1 MIRMSIFIMGIFLG
15 IFTNWTSWAENNF
28 GEEVKRPV
36 REAVGI
42 RQETQ
47 KSEEDWMSERQK
59 LLAELERLQ
68 EEEQLLQGQRD
79 NLLELTNKAKERV
92 AAKERQL
99 ADIDQISTQIA
110 PFLEGVLEELDA
122 LISDGMPF
130 LVSER
135 QQRLTRLYS
144 LMEGPQA
151 QVSEKFRK
159 VMEAFLIEAEYGN
172 TIEVYQETI
181 AVEDQS
187 ILVNI
192 FRLGRISIFYQTL
205 DEKSSGFYDVSL
217 RAWRPLPRSYNHGI
231 QTAINIGAKRQPV
244 ELLTLPLGRI
254 TGK

>member
-1 MIRMSIFIMGIFLG
+1 MRVCIFIMGIFFG
-15 IFTNWTSWAENNF
+15 VFISWSVWAENNF
-28 GEEVKRPV
+28 SEKVKKPV

-47 KSEEDWMSERQK
+47 KSEEDWMLERQK
-59 LLAELERLQ
+59 LLSELERLE

-79 NLLELTNKAKERV
+79 DLLEITNKAKERV
-92 AAKERQL
+92 AQKERQL
-99 ADIDQISTQIA
+99 ADIAQISTQIN
-110 PFLEGVLEELDA
+110 PFLKGVLEQLET
-122 LISDGMPF
+122 LISDDMPF

-135 QQRLTRLYS
+135 QQRLTRLNR
-144 LMEGPQA
+144 LMEDPQVD
-151 QVSEKFRK
+151 VSEKFRK
-159 VMEAFLIEAEYGN
+159 MMEALLIEAEYGN

-217 RAWRPLPRSYNHGI
+217 KAWRALPRSYNHGI

-254 TGK
+254 AGK